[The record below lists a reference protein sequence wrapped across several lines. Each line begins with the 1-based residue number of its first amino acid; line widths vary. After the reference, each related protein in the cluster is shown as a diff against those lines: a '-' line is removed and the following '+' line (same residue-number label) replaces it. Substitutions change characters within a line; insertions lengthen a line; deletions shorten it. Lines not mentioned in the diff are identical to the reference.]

1 MKILFI
7 NLKDIEGGAALA
19 VYRLSKGLETY
30 HHTENYF
37 IVKEKHSG
45 DNNIFAAIDKQSE
58 SLEKMMIFTEFMV
71 DRVFN
76 KFGFQYYY
84 LPFSPGFILKKAGEL
99 MPDIISLHIV
109 HGGYFKISHIKKLSK
124 IAPIVWTLHDMWPF
138 AANAAHTFGDESWKQ
153 LKGSKEETKIYPHIG
168 INRGK
173 QLLKRKRR
181 VYKKSNLH
189 VVVPSRWLYNL
200 VKQSPVFANKPM
212 HRIAHGLD
220 LELFKPEDKASC
232 RRALG
237 ISENAKVL
245 MFSSSDDLTKS
256 PWKGGQLLIDIL
268 TAIDSRM
275 DSQIETLVLGKGHL
289 TPLKHLKKLNLHPM
303 GYINNEKLV
312 TILLCA
318 ADLFIYPTRADSLG
332 LVLVESIAC
341 GTPCI
346 TFDLGGCT
354 DVIQND
360 VSGYLISPF
369 ETEEFADKTIEVLN
383 DKEKLASLSQT
394 SRKFAEENFNIK
406 DMAKRYY
413 GLFSSIKGSPFEGF
427 SK

>member
-1 MKILFI
+1 MKVLFI

-19 VYRLSKGLETY
+19 AYRLGKGLETFY
-30 HHTENYF
+30 HTENYF
-37 IVKEKHSG
+37 VVKEKRSG
-45 DNNIFAAIDKQSE
+45 DNNIFAAVDKQSE
-58 SLEKMMIFTEFMV
+58 SLEKLMIFTEFMV

-84 LPFSPGFILKKAGEL
+84 FPFSTRFILKKVREL
-99 MPDIISLHIV
+99 QPDIISLHII
-109 HGGYFKISHIKKLSK
+109 HGGYFKTSLLKKLSR
-124 IAPIVWTLHDMWPF
+124 IAPVVWTLHDMWPF
-138 AANAAHTFGDESWKQ
+138 VGNAAHTFGDESWKQ
-153 LKGSKEETKIYPHIG
+153 LKSSKEETKIYPHIG

-173 QLLKRKRR
+173 QLLKRKQRI
-181 VYKKSNLH
+181 YKKSRLH
-189 VVVPSRWLYNL
+189 LVVPSHWLYNL
-200 VKQSPVFANKPM
+200 VKQSPVFENKPI
-212 HRIAHGLD
+212 HRIVHGLD
-220 LELFKPEDKASC
+220 LQLFKPKDKASC

-237 ISENAKVL
+237 IPENAKIL
-245 MFSSSDDLTKS
+245 MFSSSDDLAKS
-256 PWKGGQLLIDIL
+256 PWKGGQLLVDIL
-268 TAIDSRM
+268 TAIDSKIDDR
-275 DSQIETLVLGKGHL
+275 IETLVLGKGQL
-289 TPLKHLKKLNLHPM
+289 TTLKHLKNLKLHQM

-360 VSGYLISPF
+360 VSGYLIAPF
-369 ETEEFADKTIEVLN
+369 NTEKFADMTIEVLN
-383 DKEKLASLSQT
+383 NKEKLSSLSQT
-394 SRKFAEENFNIK
+394 SRKFAEENFDIT

-413 GLFSSIKGSPFEGF
+413 DLFLSIQGPPS
-427 SK
+427 